1 MKERRDGLVI
11 KKYILQLTN
20 RINIILLEHF
30 YKLVWLYLFLITTLL
45 DLIDQA
51 IRETEIRPR
60 KGIL

>member
-1 MKERRDGLVI
+1 MKMKERRDGLVI

-30 YKLVWLYLFLITTLL
+30 YKLVWLYLFL